1 MTYSKNCFIS
11 CLLILGVALIPIFS
25 SNVYYMDDL
34 YRVVLGIKGWSGDA
48 RPFAEIFYNVL
59 TLQSDIVPDLYPAPL
74 ILAVVFL
81 CFVFSMLSKRLSNGR
96 DILFAFCICP
106 LILSP
111 LFSSNL
117 HFKYDS
123 PFMVLSVAF
132 ALLSFCFEFKR
143 TVACVLITATFV
155 TLTLS
160 TYQVSVNIFAVLTV
174 VEFLYFATKGDFR
187 VAVLRLV
194 NRGFGFIVGYFVYSK
209 IIIHFVQVNKYFLE
223 YSTTVGLD
231 KSGALKVFDNFTS
244 SFSIFT
250 NSQSL
255 GFEIFVLCLVSAY
268 VLTIT
273 NLLISNY
280 KSISPFA
287 LALSSVFA
295 FFTFVLLIPGVMIF
309 SEQPLF
315 FARGYIGFG
324 GFISAMLIPLCWA
337 SVRALRYILV
347 IPYIYMVGF
356 VYAAHN
362 AFKLEN
368 DHIERTAISIIDDI
382 NRSGYDDIKYIRV
395 DGVLKNSSGTEV
407 IVTAYPLVK
416 NILPKAFSYQYD
428 GGLYVIK
435 RLGLPDVKYATDENA
450 EAFSNGCLPKL
461 KRYYYDICF
470 GSEDTAY
477 VKFK

>member
-1 MTYSKNCFIS
+1 MIYSKKCFIS
-11 CLLILGVALIPIFS
+11 CLVILGLALIPIIG

-48 RPFAEIFYNVL
+48 RPFAEIFYNAL
-59 TLQSDIVPDLYPAPL
+59 TLQSGIMPDLFPAPL
-74 ILAVVFL
+74 ILAVVFV
-81 CFVFSMLSKRLSNGR
+81 CFVFSMLSEKFSNGR
-96 DILFAFCICP
+96 DVLFAFCICP
-106 LILSP
+106 LILNP

-132 ALLSFCFEFKR
+132 ALLPFCFSFKK
-143 TVACVLITATFV
+143 TVLYVLITAAFV

-174 VEFLYFATKGDFR
+174 VEFLYAATKGGFR
-187 VAVLRLV
+187 GAVLRLV
-194 NRGFGFIVGYFVYSK
+194 NRGVGFIVGYFVYSK
-209 IIIHFVQVNKYFLE
+209 IIIPLTPVNKYFLE
-223 YSTTVGLD
+223 YSTAVGLD
-231 KSGALKVFDNFTS
+231 ESGALKIFDNFTS
-244 SFSIFT
+244 SFTIFT

-255 GFEIFVLCLVSAY
+255 GFEIFVFCIVAAY
-268 VLTIT
+268 VLAIS
-273 NLLISNY
+273 NVVISNY
-280 KSISPFA
+280 KSTNPVALVLSSA
-287 LALSSVFA
+287 LA
-295 FFTFVLLIPGVMIF
+295 FFMFVLLIPGVMIF

-324 GFISAMLIPLCWA
+324 GFVSAMLIPLCWA
-337 SVRALRYILV
+337 SVRALKYILV
-347 IPYIYMVGF
+347 IPYVYMVGF

-368 DHIERTAISIIDDI
+368 DHIEQTAMSIINDI
-382 NRSGYDDIKYIRV
+382 NSSGHDDVKYIRV
-395 DGVLKNSSGTEV
+395 DGALKNSPGTEV
-407 IVTAYPLVK
+407 IVTAYPLIK
-416 NILPKAFSYQYD
+416 TILPKAFSYQYD

-450 EAFSNGCLPKL
+450 EAISNGCLPKL
-461 KRYYYDICF
+461 KRHYYDICF
-470 GSEDTAY
+470 GVEDTAY

>member
-1 MTYSKNCFIS
+1 MIYSKKCFIS
-11 CLLILGVALIPIFS
+11 CLVILGVALIPIIS

-59 TLQSDIVPDLYPAPL
+59 TLQSDIMPDLFPAPL

-81 CFVFSMLSKRLSNGR
+81 CFVFSMLSERFSNGR

-106 LILSP
+106 LILNP

-132 ALLSFCFEFKR
+132 ALLSFCFAFKR
-143 TVACVLITATFV
+143 TV
-155 TLTLS
+155 
-160 TYQVSVNIFAVLTV
+160 FAVLTV
-174 VEFLYFATKGDFR
+174 VEFLYVATKGDFR
-187 VAVLRLV
+187 AAVLRLI
-194 NRGFGFIVGYFVYSK
+194 NRGVGFIVGYLVYSK
-209 IIIHFVQVNKYFLE
+209 IIIPLTPVNKYFLE
-223 YSTTVGLD
+223 YSSAVGLN
-231 KSGALKVFDNFTS
+231 KSGVLKVLDNFTS
-244 SFSIFT
+244 SFSIFS
-250 NSQSL
+250 NSQSM
-255 GFEIFVLCLVSAY
+255 GFEIFVFCIVAAY
-268 VLTIT
+268 VLAIS
-273 NLLISNY
+273 NLLISNH
-280 KSISPFA
+280 KSISPIA
-287 LALSSVFA
+287 LALSSVLA
-295 FFTFVLLIPGVMIF
+295 FFMFVLLIPGVMIF

-324 GFISAMLIPLCWA
+324 GFVSAMLIPLCWA
-337 SVRALRYILV
+337 SVRVLRYILV
-347 IPYIYMVGF
+347 IPYVYMVGF

-362 AFKLEN
+362 AFKIEN
-368 DHIERTAISIIDDI
+368 DHIEQTAMNIISDI
-382 NRSGYDDIKYIRV
+382 NNSGHDDVKYIRV
-395 DGVLKNSSGTEV
+395 DGELKNSPGTEV

-416 NILPKAFSYQYD
+416 TILPKAFSYQYD

-450 EAFSNGCLPKL
+450 EAISNGCLPKL
-461 KRYYYDICF
+461 KRHYYDICF
-470 GSEDTAY
+470 GAEDTAY

>member
-1 MTYSKNCFIS
+1 MIYSKKCFIS
-11 CLLILGVALIPIFS
+11 CLVILGVALIPFIS

-59 TLQSDIVPDLYPAPL
+59 TLQSDIMPDLFPAPL

-81 CFVFSMLSKRLSNGR
+81 CFVFSMLSERFSNGR

-106 LILSP
+106 LILNP

-132 ALLSFCFEFKR
+132 ALLPFCFAFKR
-143 TVACVLITATFV
+143 TVLYVLVTAAFV

-174 VEFLYFATKGDFR
+174 VEFLYVATKGDFR
-187 VAVLRLV
+187 AAVLRLI
-194 NRGFGFIVGYFVYSK
+194 NRGVGFIVGYLVYSK
-209 IIIHFVQVNKYFLE
+209 IIIPLTPVNKYFLE
-223 YSTTVGLD
+223 YSSAVGLN
-231 KSGALKVFDNFTS
+231 KSGVLKVLDNFTS
-244 SFSIFT
+244 SFSIFS
-250 NSQSL
+250 NSQSM
-255 GFEIFVLCLVSAY
+255 GFEIFVFCIVAAY
-268 VLTIT
+268 VLAIS
-273 NLLISNY
+273 NLLISNH
-280 KSISPFA
+280 KSISPIA
-287 LALSSVFA
+287 LALSSVLA
-295 FFTFVLLIPGVMIF
+295 FFMFVLLIPGVMIF

-324 GFISAMLIPLCWA
+324 GFVSAMLIPLCWA
-337 SVRALRYILV
+337 SVRVLRYILV
-347 IPYIYMVGF
+347 IPYVYMVGF

-362 AFKLEN
+362 AFKIEN
-368 DHIERTAISIIDDI
+368 DHIEQTAMNIISDI
-382 NRSGYDDIKYIRV
+382 NNSGHDDVKYIRV
-395 DGVLKNSSGTEV
+395 DGELKNSPGTEV

-416 NILPKAFSYQYD
+416 TILPKAFSYQYD

-450 EAFSNGCLPKL
+450 EAISNGCLPKL
-461 KRYYYDICF
+461 KRHYYDICF
-470 GSEDTAY
+470 GAEDTAY

>member
-1 MTYSKNCFIS
+1 MIYSKKCFIS
-11 CLLILGVALIPIFS
+11 CLVILGVALIPIIS

-59 TLQSDIVPDLYPAPL
+59 TLQSDIMPDLFPAPL

-81 CFVFSMLSKRLSNGR
+81 CFVFSMLSERFSNGR

-106 LILSP
+106 LILNP

-132 ALLSFCFEFKR
+132 ALLPFCFAFKR
-143 TVACVLITATFV
+143 TVLYVLVTAAFV

-174 VEFLYFATKGDFR
+174 VEFLYAATKGGFR
-187 VAVLRLV
+187 VAVLRLI
-194 NRGFGFIVGYFVYSK
+194 NRGVGFIVGYLVYSK
-209 IIIHFVQVNKYFLE
+209 IIIPLTPVNKYFLE
-223 YSTTVGLD
+223 YSSAVGLN
-231 KSGALKVFDNFTS
+231 KSGVLKVLDNFTS
-244 SFSIFT
+244 SFSIFS
-250 NSQSL
+250 NSQSM
-255 GFEIFVLCLVSAY
+255 GFEIFVFCIVAAY
-268 VLTIT
+268 VLAIS
-273 NLLISNY
+273 NLLISNH
-280 KSISPFA
+280 KSISPIA
-287 LALSSVFA
+287 LALSSVLA
-295 FFTFVLLIPGVMIF
+295 FFMFVLLIPGVMIF

-324 GFISAMLIPLCWA
+324 GFVSAMLIPLCWA
-337 SVRALRYILV
+337 SVRVLRYILV
-347 IPYIYMVGF
+347 IPYVYMVGF

-362 AFKLEN
+362 AFKIEN
-368 DHIERTAISIIDDI
+368 DHIEQTAMSIINDI
-382 NRSGYDDIKYIRV
+382 NNGGHDDVKYIRV
-395 DGVLKNSSGTEV
+395 DGELKNSPGTDV

-416 NILPKAFSYQYD
+416 TILPKAFSYQYD

-435 RLGLPDVKYATDENA
+435 RLGLPDVKYATNENA
-450 EAFSNGCLPKL
+450 EAISNGCLPKL
-461 KRYYYDICF
+461 KRHYYDICF
-470 GSEDTAY
+470 GTEDTAY

>member
-1 MTYSKNCFIS
+1 MSRK
-11 CLLILGVALIPIFS
+11 P
-25 SNVYYMDDL
+25 
-34 YRVVLGIKGWSGDA
+34 
-48 RPFAEIFYNVL
+48 
-59 TLQSDIVPDLYPAPL
+59 
-74 ILAVVFL
+74 
-81 CFVFSMLSKRLSNGR
+81 
-96 DILFAFCICP
+96 
-106 LILSP
+106 
-111 LFSSNL
+111 
-117 HFKYDS
+117 
-123 PFMVLSVAF
+123 
-132 ALLSFCFEFKR
+132 
-143 TVACVLITATFV
+143 
-155 TLTLS
+155 
-160 TYQVSVNIFAVLTV
+160 
-174 VEFLYFATKGDFR
+174 
-187 VAVLRLV
+187 
-194 NRGFGFIVGYFVYSK
+194 
-209 IIIHFVQVNKYFLE
+209 
-223 YSTTVGLD
+223 
-231 KSGALKVFDNFTS
+231 GA
-244 SFSIFT
+244 I
-250 NSQSL
+250 Q
-255 GFEIFVLCLVSAY
+255 
-268 VLTIT
+268 
-273 NLLISNY
+273 
-280 KSISPFA
+280 
-287 LALSSVFA
+287 
-295 FFTFVLLIPGVMIF
+295 IF

-382 NRSGYDDIKYIRV
+382 NRSRYDDIKYIRV